1 MVEKLQQALQNGFQP
16 ALGHTLGFRVTAVGK
31 GEATVE
37 MDTNS
42 AHHNPMGSLHGGVLC
57 SIADTAMGFAHSS
70 TLDDGET
77 STTLELHI
85 NFLRPVWDA
94 KLRAVGRV
102 IKAGRTISL
111 IECDVF
117 DEKARLVA
125 RASSTCMTLRGEQAE
140 GRQLLR

>member
-1 MVEKLQQALQNGFQP
+1 MTSVAN
-16 ALGHTLGFRVTAVGK
+16 
-31 GEATVE
+31 GEATAE
-37 MDTNS
+37 METNS

-57 SIADTAMGFAHSS
+57 SLADTAMGFAHSS

-77 STTLELHI
+77 STTIELHI

-102 IKAGRTISL
+102 IKGGRTTSL

-117 DEKARLVA
+117 DEKNRLVA
-125 RASSTCMTLRGEQAE
+125 RASSTCMTLRGEQAR
-140 GRQLLR
+140 GRQILR

>member
-1 MVEKLQQALQNGFQP
+1 
-16 ALGHTLGFRVTAVGK
+16 
-31 GEATVE
+31 
-37 MDTNS
+37 
-42 AHHNPMGSLHGGVLC
+42 MGSLHGGVLC

-70 TLDDGET
+70 TLEDGET

-102 IKAGRTISL
+102 TKAGRTVSL

-117 DEKARLVA
+117 DEKDRMVA